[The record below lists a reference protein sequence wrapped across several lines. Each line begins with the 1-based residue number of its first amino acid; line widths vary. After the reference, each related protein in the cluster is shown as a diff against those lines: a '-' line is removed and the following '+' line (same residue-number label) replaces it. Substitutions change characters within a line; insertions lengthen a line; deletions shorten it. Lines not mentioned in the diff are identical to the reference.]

1 MVCFELAGSGRF
13 GFHEDS
19 VGRLAIAVISAVL
32 VDEQAVARIG
42 VENVLAPHPDIKL
55 VASVKEMAE
64 LDLSD
69 ADVDVVILGTEDGN
83 IARALAALPIRCALV
98 MICTAVDSVDA
109 VAKALRHGAVG
120 MVSRTA
126 DPAELV
132 FAIDAVTRGAS
143 YICPE
148 LVAAA
153 SSGAEAARSREKPVL
168 APRELETATLLA
180 QGLTHRQI
188 SRRMGLTEATVSTYV
203 KRLRGKLGA
212 GNKAELTRRVI
223 ELGYVPLGDRRPW
236 SAGGWRGREG

>member
-1 MVCFELAGSGRF
+1 
-13 GFHEDS
+13 
-19 VGRLAIAVISAVL
+19 LAIAVIGAVL

-55 VASVKEMAE
+55 IASVKEMAE
-64 LDLSD
+64 LDLAGTD
-69 ADVDVVILGTEDGN
+69 VDVDVVILGTEDGN

-98 MICTAVDSVDA
+98 MICTAVDSAGV
-109 VAKALRHGAVG
+109 VAEALRHGAVG
-120 MVSRTA
+120 LVSRTA
-126 DPAELV
+126 DPAELL
-132 FAIDAVTRGAS
+132 FAIAAVTRGAS

-223 ELGYVPLGDRRPW
+223 ELGYVPLGDR
-236 SAGGWRGREG
+236 SYSSTGGWRGREG